1 MFHILSVTFICLTA
15 IQITRA
21 WLPLLYSF
29 AEEIGFQNIPIFVL
43 IVSCVPI
50 IGVLLKRFSAQGV
63 VIVGTYLAV
72 LRVTIQLLPMHFAI
86 MFVGVSLFLVLLP
99 LAVID
104 IRKSMYANHF
114 LCGLVLAMAM
124 DTTLQTFYH
133 TWDYIWQRDYLSL
146 TVTIII
152 AMTTIYCVWKRKRQ
166 QQSPLLCIPWW
177 MASYFAVQTILLHN
191 IAFVAAATTSSIFT
205 ASAVILVADALAIC
219 TLFFPLKVSMRIPM
233 TVITVCSV
241 YCLLNEQLVFPALI
255 AAQIASNCL
264 LRIYL
269 NPKASQTENV
279 YFSYV
284 SALLICVLY
293 ALTILLYQLHYES
306 PLPFSN
312 MWLFVIPLA
321 IVPIFPVNKKQKHM
335 RDNTAVTVVAVI
347 FIATIFVIVFGSL
360 QNEATEN
367 IQAKTQFKMVCYNIH
382 EAVNAKG
389 QLDPEAIAQIIEQN
403 QVQVVL
409 LQEVGRGWPI
419 SGMIDLAHWFQ
430 HRLQMKMV
438 YAPAASVQF
447 GNAILS
453 NIKMSEKSH
462 KILPQ
467 GTGSMKRSYVHA
479 CLQVGKQHV
488 HVVNTHLQHKKKNT
502 LVRIQQIN
510 ALLNDWNVTPYT
522 IIAGDLNSQPNGEEM
537 KLFSPKRWISAQ
549 DVTGYKYPFT
559 FEKGKNAR
567 MRIDWILGSND
578 LLFRDFYIVKSDAS
592 DHLPLFTTVTVKD

>member
-1 MFHILSVTFICLTA
+1 M
-15 IQITRA
+15 
-21 WLPLLYSF
+21 
-29 AEEIGFQNIPIFVL
+29 
-43 IVSCVPI
+43 
-50 IGVLLKRFSAQGV
+50 
-63 VIVGTYLAV
+63 VIVGTYLAL
-72 LRVTIQLLPMHFAI
+72 LRVAIQLLPMHFTI
-86 MFVGVSLFLVLLP
+86 MFVGVSLFLVVLP
-99 LAVID
+99 LAVMD
-104 IRKSMYANHF
+104 IRKSMCANHF

-146 TVTIII
+146 TLTITI
-152 AMTTIYCVWKRKRQ
+152 AIATIYCVWKRKKQ
-166 QQSPLLCIPWW
+166 QEPQLLCIPWW
-177 MASYFAVQTILLHN
+177 IASYFAVQTILLHN
-191 IAFVAAATTSSIFT
+191 IAFVAAATTSSIFI
-205 ASAVILVADALAIC
+205 ASSVILVADALAIC
-219 TLFFPLKVSMRIPM
+219 VLFFPVKTTMRIPM
-233 TVITVCSV
+233 VAITLCSV

-255 AAQIASNCL
+255 VAQISSNYL
-264 LRIYL
+264 LRMYL
-269 NPKASQTENV
+269 EHKVPQKENI
-279 YFSYV
+279 YFSY
-284 SALLICVLY
+284 ATTLFICVLY

-312 MWLFVIPLA
+312 IWLFIAPLA
-321 IVPIFPVNKKQKHM
+321 IVALFPINQKQQHT
-335 RDNTAVTVVAVI
+335 RSDTTATVVGTI
-347 FIATIFVIVFGSL
+347 LIAMILVMVFGAL
-360 QNEATEN
+360 QS
-367 IQAKTQFKMVCYNIH
+367 QAKEDVLPKAQFKMVCYNIH

-403 QVQVVL
+403 QAQVVL

-453 NIKMSEKSH
+453 NIKMNEKSH
-462 KILPQ
+462 KMLPQ
-467 GTGSMKRSYVHA
+467 GTGSMKRSYVHVR
-479 CLQVGKQHV
+479 LQVGKQQV
-488 HVVNTHLQHKKKNT
+488 HVVNAHLQHKKKNT

-522 IIAGDLNSQPNGEEM
+522 IIAGDLNAQPNSEEM

-567 MRIDWILGSND
+567 SRIDWILGSKD
-578 LLFRDFYIVKSDAS
+578 LLFHDFYIIKSDAS
-592 DHLPLFTTVTVKD
+592 DHLPLFTSVKVKE